1 MVTMPSMPTV
11 LPLLMV
17 ILSAQSPSL
26 KVSTMDSYLCTRSAR
41 LTGLACSMLGTVV
54 CDDHVGDKGSEGV
67 ARVVRWDGM
76 GRRQ

>member
-11 LPLLMV
+11 LPLLMI

-26 KVSTMDSYLCTRSAR
+26 KVNTMDSYLCTRSAE

-67 ARVVRWDGM
+67 ARVVRWDGEETM
-76 GRRQ
+76 T